1 MTPVLANFRR
11 LASLEATPRR
21 RVTARTW
28 GHFESCANVHALF
41 RSATKPILRE
51 LIMLKRILAAAALA
65 AIIAAPQFVAN
76 EADAASGVN
85 IGSLNCNV
93 SGGVGFV
100 FGSSKDISC
109 VFTKPDGTAERYH
122 GEINKYGVD
131 IGFTAEGYMVWA
143 VFAPGQVAKGAL
155 AGKYGGATA
164 DVAAG
169 LGLGAN
175 VLVGGSGSQIALQPV
190 SIEGMTGLNVA
201 AGFGQIT
208 LQAGK

>member
-1 MTPVLANFRR
+1 
-11 LASLEATPRR
+11 
-21 RVTARTW
+21 
-28 GHFESCANVHALF
+28 
-41 RSATKPILRE
+41 
-51 LIMLKRILAAAALA
+51 MLKRLLAATALA
-65 AIIAAPQFVAN
+65 AVFVVPQFATQ

-85 IGSLNCNV
+85 VGSLNCNV
-93 SGGVGFV
+93 AGGVGFI

-122 GEINKYGVD
+122 GDIDKYGVD

-143 VFAPGQVAKGAL
+143 VFAPGQVQNGAL
-155 AGKYGGATA
+155 AGTYSGATA
-164 DVAAG
+164 DVAVG

-175 VLVGGSGSQIALQPV
+175 VLVGGSSKQIALQPV

-208 LQAGK
+208 LKPGAK